1 MGNKNS
7 DKVLCYGYQN
17 LIREPIRSGPQGFG
31 SKVKYQ
37 RPHKF
42 VAGNQTKMLTCNPT
56 SLFKTYQNLK
66 SHDSKPK
73 FSNLP
78 NSRNK
83 KKKRRVRDLRETKHY
98 IKIML
103 ESKDPAIKLFGMK
116 IPLSS
121 TVFEAEEDELS
132 AEQVLILALL
142 QR

>member
-1 MGNKNS
+1 M
-7 DKVLCYGYQN
+7 
-17 LIREPIRSGPQGFG
+17 
-31 SKVKYQ
+31 
-37 RPHKF
+37 
-42 VAGNQTKMLTCNPT
+42 AGNQTKMLTCNPT
-56 SLFKTYQNLK
+56 SFFKTYQNLK

-73 FSNLP
+73 FSKLP

-83 KKKRRVRDLRETKHY
+83 KERERERVTDREKHY

-142 QR
+142 VVTEMNLEEKRFWYFAGHEKYSFILII